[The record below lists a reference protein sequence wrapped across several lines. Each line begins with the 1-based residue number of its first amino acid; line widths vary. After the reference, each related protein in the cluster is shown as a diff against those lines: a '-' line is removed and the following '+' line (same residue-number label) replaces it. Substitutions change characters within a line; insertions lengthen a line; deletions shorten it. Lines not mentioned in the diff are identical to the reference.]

1 MYSEVISHAS
11 SPHSPDLVYEQE
23 TGGGNKRLSFGDMV
37 TDTGSSGGH
46 QSYHE
51 SEYADIPL
59 SGKYMSCPEG
69 GGQLNIPV
77 LIL

>member
-23 TGGGNKRLSFGDMV
+23 AGVGHKRLSFGDMV
-37 TDTGSSGGH
+37 TDTGGSGGH
-46 QSYHE
+46 QSYLE

-59 SGKYMSCPEG
+59 SGKYMSFMSG
-69 GGQLNIPV
+69 GRGTTQ
-77 LIL
+77 